1 MPRKMIAGR
10 TRRVNSSFFRCRNCS
25 TSTKKLEFSSN
36 CDVLKTYTFS
46 VVVGNGVPVSLK
58 FSEVSLTSCARRD
71 NDVTSKVAVVTFVLL
86 TSVVMAVANDED
98 E

>member
-1 MPRKMIAGR
+1 M
-10 TRRVNSSFFRCRNCS
+10 
-25 TSTKKLEFSSN
+25 
-36 CDVLKTYTFS
+36 YTFS
-46 VVVGNGVPVSLK
+46 VVVVGKGVPVSLK
-58 FSEVSLTSCARRD
+58 FSEVFLTSCARRD